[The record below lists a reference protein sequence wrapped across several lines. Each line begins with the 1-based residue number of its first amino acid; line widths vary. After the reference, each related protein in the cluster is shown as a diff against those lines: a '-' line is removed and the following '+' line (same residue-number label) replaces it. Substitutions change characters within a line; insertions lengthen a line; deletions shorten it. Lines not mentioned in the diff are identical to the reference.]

1 MNHCQLLNTTT
12 DAHLPSDF
20 TTSHHIHILVRKGEM
35 RFSDGRNSFVS
46 KKDDLVIW
54 QMSNTIQE
62 ITYSADFEA
71 DFLIVTGEF
80 LSQYNPEMVWASK
93 GFVFIRTCPSF
104 HLDDE
109 SLRLIKG
116 DFDLFRSRQGSE
128 SPFRRDVL
136 GRVLQIFLY
145 DLWTVYQHGLAKM
158 ETSDRTA
165 QLFLKFLGLVQSN
178 VRTEREVAFY
188 AEKAHLTTRHFSVII
203 KEVVGFSASDYI
215 EQYLVTQ
222 AKSLLASRPD
232 LSVQQISDHLGYADS
247 SSFCRFFKRHTDIAP
262 NDFRRQG

>member
-1 MNHCQLLNTTT
+1 
-12 DAHLPSDF
+12 
-20 TTSHHIHILVRKGEM
+20 M
-35 RFSDGRNSFVS
+35 RFSDGRRSFVS

-109 SLRLIKG
+109 SLHLIKG
-116 DFDLFRSRQGSE
+116 DFDLFRCRQGSE

-158 ETSDRTA
+158 ETTDHTA
-165 QLFLKFLGLVQSN
+165 QLFLKFLGLVQEN

-188 AEKAHLTTRHFSVII
+188 ADALCITSKYLSEISRSVTGLPASQWIGFYAIYELVALLDDNSKTLSEIAELMAFSSPAA
-203 KEVVGFSASDYI
+203 FSTY
-215 EQYLVTQ
+215 T
-222 AKSLLASRPD
+222 KKLLGKTPSE
-232 LSVQQISDHLGYADS
+232 Y
-247 SSFCRFFKRHTDIAP
+247 
-262 NDFRRQG
+262 RQR

>member
-1 MNHCQLLNTTT
+1 MNQCQLITTAA
-12 DAHLPSDF
+12 DGHLPSDF
-20 TTSHHIHILVRKGEM
+20 IATHHVHILVRQGEM

-116 DFDLFRSRQGSE
+116 DFGLFHSRQELE

-136 GRVLQIFLY
+136 GRVLQIFLF

-158 ETSDRTA
+158 ETTDHTA
-165 QLFLKFLGLVQSN
+165 QLFLQFLSLVQSN
-178 VRTEREVAFY
+178 VRTKREVAFY
-188 AEKAHLTTRHFSVII
+188 ADALCITSKYLSEISHSVTGLPASQWIGFYATYELVALLDDNSKTLSEIAELMAFSSPAA
-203 KEVVGFSASDYI
+203 FSTY
-215 EQYLVTQ
+215 T
-222 AKSLLASRPD
+222 KKLLGKTPSE
-232 LSVQQISDHLGYADS
+232 Y
-247 SSFCRFFKRHTDIAP
+247 
-262 NDFRRQG
+262 RQR

>member
-1 MNHCQLLNTTT
+1 
-12 DAHLPSDF
+12 
-20 TTSHHIHILVRKGEM
+20 M
-35 RFSDGRNSFVS
+35 RFSDGRRSFVS

-104 HLDDE
+104 HLDEE

-116 DFDLFRSRQGSE
+116 DFDLFRCRQGSE

-158 ETSDRTA
+158 
-165 QLFLKFLGLVQSN
+165 
-178 VRTEREVAFY
+178 
-188 AEKAHLTTRHFSVII
+188 
-203 KEVVGFSASDYI
+203 
-215 EQYLVTQ
+215 
-222 AKSLLASRPD
+222 
-232 LSVQQISDHLGYADS
+232 
-247 SSFCRFFKRHTDIAP
+247 
-262 NDFRRQG
+262 

>member
-20 TTSHHIHILVRKGEM
+20 TASHHIHILVRKGEM
-35 RFSDGRNSFVS
+35 RFSDGRRSFVS

-109 SLRLIKG
+109 SLHLIKG
-116 DFDLFRSRQGSE
+116 DFDLFRCRQGSE

-158 ETSDRTA
+158 ETTDHTA
-165 QLFLKFLGLVQSN
+165 QLFLKFLGLVQTN
-178 VRTEREVAFY
+178 VRAEREVAFY
-188 AEKAHLTTRHFSVII
+188 ADALCITSKYLSEISRSVTGLPASQWIGFYAIYELVALLDDNSKTLSEIAELMAFSSPAA
-203 KEVVGFSASDYI
+203 FSTY
-215 EQYLVTQ
+215 T
-222 AKSLLASRPD
+222 KKLLGKTPSE
-232 LSVQQISDHLGYADS
+232 Y
-247 SSFCRFFKRHTDIAP
+247 
-262 NDFRRQG
+262 RQR